1 MSSCCHRL
9 QRCTRPFFHILCPME
24 NKKSFWRRLFVN
36 LRSRYR
42 IVIMNDTTFEEK
54 ASFSL
59 TRLNVFIALSSLTVL
74 LIFIGIALIVFTPV
88 KEYLDGCNDVT
99 LKNTLQNQMLRI
111 DSLENQIRL
120 RDDYLNSIKRVLS
133 DSIDHTKPAQPQ
145 QSQPSGE
152 NTDRK
157 ASQNELALREA
168 VEMGDQYTLS
178 ENASTFENGT
188 TAGYLYMP
196 PVKGTVT
203 QKFDPREDHYA
214 VDIVT
219 RPNETV
225 RATLDGTVIF
235 AAWNPETGHV
245 IAVQHSNNTVS
256 VYKHNAVL
264 LKKEG
269 DFVRAG
275 DAIAI
280 VGNSGELTTGAHL
293 HFELWERGLAVN
305 PENFMVF

>member
-1 MSSCCHRL
+1 
-9 QRCTRPFFHILCPME
+9 ME
-24 NKKSFWRRLFVN
+24 NKRSFWQRLFVN

-74 LIFIGIALIVFTPV
+74 LIFLGIALIAFTPV

-99 LKNTLQNQMLRI
+99 IKNKLQTQMLRM
-111 DSLENQIRL
+111 DSLENEVRM
-120 RDDYLNSIKRVLS
+120 RDDLLNSIRRVMT
-133 DSIDHTKPAQPQ
+133 DSIDSTSPPQPQHTKPT
-145 QSQPSGE
+145 GE
-152 NTDRK
+152 LDNSEKK
-157 ASQNELALREA
+157 ASPGEMALREA
-168 VEMGDQYTLS
+168 VEKGDQYTLS
-178 ENASTFENGT
+178 QNAVPTLFESGT

-196 PVKGTVT
+196 PVKGTIT

-235 AAWNPETGHV
+235 ASWTPETGHV
-245 IAVQHSNNTVS
+245 IAVQHSNNAVS

-264 LKKEG
+264 LRKEG
-269 DFVRAG
+269 EFVKAG

-293 HFELWERGLAVN
+293 HFELWENGLAVN